1 MKTAKLLPILFS
13 ALLLFSCQNP
23 FRPSLRDHSS
33 TEILN
38 RSPDELLQNLEKAYQ
53 EKNINIFKQLLH
65 KDYRFEL
72 LQSEYNSIGVDMD
85 GDGLRDSWWGF
96 DQEIELTRNMF
107 ERGSSDGSLPVA
119 DKIDLRLQIPPS
131 ELWESD
137 PTDGR
142 EDWLIVP
149 CYFDLTLTYYSS
161 NSSYVANGV
170 ARFYLV
176 EEAGRWYIMI
186 WRDESLL

>member
-1 MKTAKLLPILFS
+1 M
-13 ALLLFSCQNP
+13 
-23 FRPSLRDHSS
+23 
-33 TEILN
+33 
-38 RSPDELLQNLEKAYQ
+38 
-53 EKNINIFKQLLH
+53 
-65 KDYRFEL
+65 
-72 LQSEYNSIGVDMD
+72 
-85 GDGLRDSWWGF
+85 
-96 DQEIELTRNMF
+96 
-107 ERGSSDGSLPVA
+107 
-119 DKIDLRLQIPPS
+119 
-131 ELWESD
+131 WESD